1 MFNLL
6 GYKTDKTLYEKAF
19 VHKSF
24 DPKNNNEQL
33 EFLGDAVLSLIVAEL
48 LFIENPNL
56 EEGFLSKKRATIVRR
71 KHLNLVG
78 KKIIPKKKIKTSL
91 KNIPINI
98 FGNTLEAIIGAI
110 YLDKGI
116 KQTRIFIKKNIYNSE
131 FLTQLT
137 DVDFK
142 TPSFCVVP
150 KSNLYSSLR
159 SAYETLNDD
168 YMEVPIYGKKGT
180 CILYDTALFHTRLD
194 GDGIKSRRTWHQYY
208 ARGGWINSRLP
219 NQNYYL
225 RAPSPTLTNWNLF
238 PKRLVFNDDLKIR
251 KYFSHWNASQCE
263 WVVSN
268 FDKEYRNLTVRGKF

>member
-33 EFLGDAVLSLIVAEL
+33 EFLGDAILSLIVAEL

-142 TPSFCVVP
+142 S
-150 KSNLYSSLR
+150 KL
-159 SAYETLNDD
+159 LNYTQKEKIKLEYKIEDQ
-168 YMEVPIYGKKGT
+168 YGLEHQKEFLVSVLLNGKKISQSIAGT
-180 CILYDTALFHTRLD
+180 KREAEQ
-194 GDGIKSRRTWHQYY
+194 GAAQK
-208 ARGGWINSRLP
+208 AINK
-219 NQNYYL
+219 N
-225 RAPSPTLTNWNLF
+225 
-238 PKRLVFNDDLKIR
+238 
-251 KYFSHWNASQCE
+251 FSNE
-263 WVVSN
+263 
-268 FDKEYRNLTVRGKF
+268 